1 MPIFTRFA
9 DAVAEALARPGT
21 FVIAIALVATWAIS
35 GPLFSFSDTWLLAI
49 NTGTMLSTFLWCF
62 CFSTRKLVIM
72 PPFRQSWTSSSAFWL
87 PQTGNVFWKG
97 SAIIAL
103 SMIPSLGSPFD
114 RALAEA

>member
-49 NTGTMLSTFLWCF
+49 NTGTMLSTFLMVF
-62 CFSTRKLVIM
+62 LLQHTQARDNAAIHAKLDELIRVLAASD
-72 PPFRQSWTSSSAFWL
+72 RQ
-87 PQTGNVFWKG
+87 
-97 SAIIAL
+97 
-103 SMIPSLGSPFD
+103 
-114 RALAEA
+114 RALEGKPNYRAFHDPITRRTL